1 MVCWVILAAQRIIF
15 FHVACRWNH
24 GIDKHHEKRFYME
37 RYLIIAPLADFIF
50 LRGKQTQ
57 NLECLISWAVSA
69 EYAGLGVVS
78 RKWRKQTYQESRTR
92 PAGTMWWCLMGI
104 SHHEPAFYQIL
115 SFFPHKE
122 VVMWKKIW
130 LQSIDQAMPW
140 VLPDQISS
148 SPASVSRLP
157 KIFGMHVPA
166 IQVLLFAGPGG
177 LWLCLWILLSW
188 AKFEFFVDFVLLEGC
203 LSC

>member
-24 GIDKHHEKRFYME
+24 SIDKHREKRFYME

-50 LRGKQTQ
+50 LRGKRTQ

-92 PAGTMWWCLMGI
+92 PAGTVWWCLMGI

-122 VVMWKKIW
+122 VVMWKKNLVTKHWSGNGMGSTWSNLLFVSICIKAAQNIW
-130 LQSIDQAMPW
+130 HACPCH
-140 VLPDQISS
+140 SS
-148 SPASVSRLP
+148 ASVCRSWGAVALP
-157 KIFGMHVPA
+157 LDSP
-166 IQVLLFAGPGG
+166 LLDKV
-177 LWLCLWILLSW
+177 WILCGFCSVRGLS
-188 AKFEFFVDFVLLEGC
+188 
-203 LSC
+203 